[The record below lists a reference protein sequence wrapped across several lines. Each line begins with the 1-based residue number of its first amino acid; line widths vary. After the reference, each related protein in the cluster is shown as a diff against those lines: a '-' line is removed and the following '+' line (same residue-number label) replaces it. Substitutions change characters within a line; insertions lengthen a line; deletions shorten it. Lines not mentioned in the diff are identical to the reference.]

1 MATHPTKSGAPTAD
15 DWAAMHKKAFHDQAF
30 RKLFESDPTA
40 AVAQYAAEHNKSFSQ
55 IVNTD
60 HWVDTSKPY
69 SPKHH
74 PPGGDA
80 SGCSACC

>member
-1 MATHPTKSGAPTAD
+1 MAAHPPKSGAPSAE
-15 DWAAMHKKAFHDQAF
+15 DWAAIHKKAYHDAAF

-40 AVAQYAAEHNKSFSQ
+40 AVKQYGAETNKSFTQ

-69 SPKHH
+69 EPKNH
-74 PPGGDA
+74 PPGGGTGPA
-80 SGCSACC
+80 ACC